1 MFIEKEDLE
10 LKKFMTR
17 DKPNKN
23 NHPRIGEINYNF
35 YGSPMIIVDYR
46 NSIDIDV
53 CIINIMK
60 NGKINYYIVYN
71 RSYDKFLKGCMKSPY
86 DLSCCNTGYLG
97 EGYRPKDIPIIY
109 RCWLQMINRSCS
121 VNFKN
126 LCNTYIKV
134 TVDKRFHNFQNFIE
148 WYYQNYYQFPNE
160 MMSLD
165 KDILIKNNKIYSPD
179 TCIFVPQRIN
189 ILFIKCDKV
198 RGDLPIGVFYSNG
211 CNKYISELR
220 ISIPKTKNLF
230 LGTFSNPEEAFYA
243 YKEAKESYIKRVADY
258 YYYEKGGQ
266 YIPQYKDIIYP
277 ALYRYRVEITD

>member
-134 TVDKRFHNFQNFIE
+134 TVDKRFHNFQPSWE
-148 WYYQNYYQFPNE
+148 G
-160 MMSLD
+160 
-165 KDILIKNNKIYSPD
+165 NKICSQTARPVKFPFHFPLSSCD
-179 TCIFVPQRIN
+179 L
-189 ILFIKCDKV
+189 ILV
-198 RGDLPIGVFYSNG
+198 R
-211 CNKYISELR
+211 
-220 ISIPKTKNLF
+220 
-230 LGTFSNPEEAFYA
+230 
-243 YKEAKESYIKRVADY
+243 RV
-258 YYYEKGGQ
+258 
-266 YIPQYKDIIYP
+266 II
-277 ALYRYRVEITD
+277 